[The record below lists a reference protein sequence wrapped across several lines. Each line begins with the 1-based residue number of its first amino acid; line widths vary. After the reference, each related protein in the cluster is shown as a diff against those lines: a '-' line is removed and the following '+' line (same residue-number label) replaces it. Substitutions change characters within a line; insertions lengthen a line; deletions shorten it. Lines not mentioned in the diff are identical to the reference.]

1 MFKKIIKPLIVAL
14 FFYIITVLYGLISF
28 NPLPVI
34 FYRGIRAFIIG
45 FCLSLILKLVVQY
58 LNSRGN
64 ADMSKSNSKDN
75 NQIKEKEVGEH
86 KDSTKSNDSSEA
98 DKQNNEKKFN
108 PLDPPFLETEED

>member
-1 MFKKIIKPLIVAL
+1 MFKKIIKPLIIAL

-34 FYRGIRAFIIG
+34 FYRGVRAFIIG
-45 FCLSLILKLVVQY
+45 FCFSLILKLAVQY
-58 LNSRGN
+58 LNSREN

-75 NQIKEKEVGEH
+75 NQIKEKEAGKYKET
-86 KDSTKSNDSSEA
+86 TKSNDSSEL
-98 DKQNNEKKFN
+98 DKQNNEKEFN